1 MDDME
6 EYTVNDDLRA
16 CGLPADDDDDDLTA
30 GAEALFG
37 SSVAPI
43 NVDAPDAGAGA
54 GGDGVGASATQTPSS
69 TPTASTA
76 NNIVLKR
83 ARSGAWNDFEPI
95 FETLPSGKQVRIA
108 AKCRHCNHVLSARS
122 SSGTGHLLRHQTQD
136 LELKFGIK
144 DNAEGQATGNE

>member
-16 CGLPADDDDDDLTA
+16 CGLPVDDADDDLTA

-37 SSVAPI
+37 SNVARSMSMALMMPAL
-43 NVDAPDAGAGA
+43 VLE
-54 GGDGVGASATQTPSS
+54 VMASATQMPTS
-69 TPTASTA
+69 THTASTA

-83 ARSGAWNDFEPI
+83 ARSGAWNNFEPI

-108 AKCRHCNHVLSARS
+108 AKCRHCNHVLSGRS
-122 SSGTGHLLRHQTQD
+122 SSGTGHLLRH
-136 LELKFGIK
+136 
-144 DNAEGQATGNE
+144 